1 MILLCYTILM
11 EERIFQK
18 ALSDMS
24 FDFAARGAIRHL
36 HELGYGA
43 EEIRERLS
51 YPLSLER
58 IREELAV
65 IEKEQREGTEKAE
78 YERVTDAY
86 GRSSFRRV
94 VKKDISG

>member
-1 MILLCYTILM
+1 M
-11 EERIFQK
+11 EDRIFQK

-36 HELGYGA
+36 YGLGYSA
-43 EEIRERLS
+43 EEIRDRLS

-58 IREELAV
+58 IREELAL
-65 IEKEQREGTEKAE
+65 IEKERTDPVEKAE

-94 VKKDISG
+94 KKPED

>member
-1 MILLCYTILM
+1 M
-11 EERIFQK
+11 EDRIFQK
-18 ALSDMS
+18 ALSNMS

-36 HELGYGA
+36 HALGYDA

-58 IREELAV
+58 IREELAL
-65 IEKEQREGTEKAE
+65 IESGQDSKEEKAE

-94 VKKDISG
+94 KRETP

>member
-1 MILLCYTILM
+1 MLM
-11 EERIFQK
+11 EDRIFQK
-18 ALSDMS
+18 ALSNMS

-36 HELGYGA
+36 RELGYGA

-58 IREELAV
+58 IREELAL
-65 IEKEQREGTEKAE
+65 IESEQADKTEKAE

-94 VKKDISG
+94 KRETP

>member
-1 MILLCYTILM
+1 M
-11 EERIFQK
+11 EDRIFQK

-36 HELGYGA
+36 HGLGFGP
-43 EEIRERLS
+43 EEIRDRLS
-51 YPLSLER
+51 YPLPIER
-58 IREELAV
+58 IREEVAL
-65 IEKEQREGTEKAE
+65 IEKEEREGTKKAE

-94 VKKDISG
+94 VKPTDK